1 MGDKAPS
8 VVTGVYQDLAI
19 VRDHTRLV
27 LADLSESCI
36 KPILRW
42 YSRRAREG
50 EPLPYVQE
58 LTDGE
63 LSQMK
68 DIGFVKLCKIRTAI
82 DRYNVR

>member
-1 MGDKAPS
+1 MGDKEPS
-8 VVTGVYQDLAI
+8 VIIGVYQDLEA
-19 VRDHTRLV
+19 VRVHTRLV
-27 LADLSESCI
+27 LADLSESYI

-50 EPLPYVQE
+50 ESLPCVQE

-68 DIGFVKLCKIRTAI
+68 DIGFVKLSKIRAAI
-82 DRYNVR
+82 NRYNAR